1 MPVSWFN
8 WRIIKK
14 KILQGYEKGRHPH
27 KYNFCLFVLPWT
39 YNSCVWKKTI
49 TKHLI
54 EDILKNDCAH
64 LSEKMFSSKP
74 PIFQSLLMKGDLD
87 EQAQE
92 SEMETKFIKKK
103 KKIEKR

>member
-1 MPVSWFN
+1 M
-8 WRIIKK
+8 
-14 KILQGYEKGRHPH
+14 
-27 KYNFCLFVLPWT
+27 
-39 YNSCVWKKTI
+39 I

-64 LSEKMFSSKP
+64 LSEKKMFSSKP

-87 EQAQE
+87 EQEQE

-103 KKIEKR
+103 KKR